1 MNKRA
6 LSPVLIAIIA
16 SMSLL
21 SSTAIPQVFAQ
32 TAALGVQAG
41 PSPGNTL
48 AAGNPGDTF
57 TVQVLI
63 SEVSNLVGYDV
74 TLHYNNLALTAT
86 SVDFGTNTAFCL
98 DAQGVPHSGG
108 CRPTHVFVQMNQ
120 LDTGIIRSAQSLLSG
135 DTMNVDA
142 LSGALPVFIVTF
154 TVVARLNSPLHI
166 FPDDE
171 CACQSIAAIVGGVS
185 TPVAHMTNDGAFFAE
200 PNILLVGAYANAS
213 FAGASPKVVHLKK
226 GETSTTLQSTISLAS
241 NETVAGFAFV
251 VFDMIGPHGATF
263 EVVSNELVL
272 LPGDLKTVSA
282 LFPVDSNCAIS
293 CGTYVIFVTLWRGG
307 VDSDTAPFQQATG
320 FHFRVNP

>member
-32 TAALGVQAG
+32 SASLSVQAG
-41 PSPGNTL
+41 PMQGNSL

-57 TVQVLI
+57 TVQVLV
-63 SEVSNLVGYDV
+63 SDVSNLVGYDV

-86 SVDFGTNTAFCL
+86 SVDFGTNTVFCL

-108 CRPTHVFVQMNQ
+108 CRASRTFVQMNQ

-135 DTMNVDA
+135 ETMNVDA
-142 LSGALPVFIVTF
+142 LSGALPAFIVTF
-154 TVVARLNSPLHI
+154 TVVARANSPLHI

-171 CACQSIAAIVGGVS
+171 CGCVSIAAIVDGQS
-185 TPVAHMTNDGAFFAE
+185 TPVSHTTNDGAFFAE
-200 PNILLVGAYANAS
+200 PNILLVAAYANAS
-213 FAGASPKVVHLKK
+213 FAGATPKTSHLKR
-226 GETSTTLQSTISLAS
+226 GDTSTTLQSTISLGS
-241 NETVAGFAFV
+241 NETLAGFAFV
-251 VFDMIGPHGATF
+251 VFDVVGPHGATF

-282 LFPVDSNCAIS
+282 SFPFSSDCSVS
-293 CGTYVIFVTLWRGG
+293 CGTYVILVTLWRGG
-307 VDSDTAPFQQATG
+307 VDSATAPFQQATG